1 MKNTYSRLEEDH
13 AFKIQMLESE
23 VQKVVEI
30 SRIEKE
36 KIEDR
41 TTQQYEER
49 LQKALEQLRDVYE
62 TKVSSD

>member
-23 VQKVVEI
+23 VQKVAEI